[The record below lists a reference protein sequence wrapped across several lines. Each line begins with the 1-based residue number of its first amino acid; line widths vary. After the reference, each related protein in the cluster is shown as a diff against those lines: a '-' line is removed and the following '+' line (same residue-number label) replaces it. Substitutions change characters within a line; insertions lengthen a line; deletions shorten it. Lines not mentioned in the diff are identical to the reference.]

1 MRYIFGAVL
10 SALLMVGCSEDEPV
24 GQFSDITL
32 DKTFA
37 TISTDGGDVSITV
50 KAAHEWELVGLY
62 EKITKKEDN
71 TRDTTYTPLP
81 NSPEWLT
88 VDKLSGPAGETI
100 VTFHANATAGG
111 REAEVCFGMNGKKQF
126 LVVRQGLLLASSA
139 TVAEVLEAPDGKNFR
154 VTGTCIDD
162 PDNKYGNWHL
172 QDATGT
178 VYIYGTLDKEG
189 KKGNTP
195 ISGENGWKF
204 EIGDI
209 ITVEGPKTTYNGTV
223 ELVDVTVIN
232 IVKSLLKIV
241 SKDTEVGIDGG
252 PVEVKVAYKGSGA
265 FFEIDD
271 EAKSWITYSDTKY
284 IPGIKTIF
292 EQNPADT
299 AVFRFNVAPNTGA
312 LRMTKISFS
321 SSSYDEDKQK
331 TNTTEMAYNIKQ
343 SAFTQPHGFRAD
355 DPFTVAEVLSYTT
368 ALGNNVKSDAE
379 VFVKGKISSIKYTY
393 NAEKGTATYNIS
405 DNGEEANVFTVY
417 GSYFF
422 DGQPWTEGQQQI
434 EVGDEVM
441 VCGKVVYYNGTTPEF
456 ANKENWLV
464 SLKKG
469 GSTPTADPGTLEN
482 PFNIAQAISYIDAS
496 GADDV
501 YVTGIVSKI
510 VYTFDAEHG
519 TGTFW
524 ISDDGKFNDDPAKD
538 FEAYGIYWLGNK
550 VWTDGCGQVAIGDKV
565 VLCGKLTKYK
575 TTYETSS
582 KKAFIYSL
590 NGKTE

>member
-204 EIGDI
+204 EVGDI

-299 AVFRFNVAPNTGA
+299 AIFCFNVAPNTGA
-312 LRMTKISFS
+312 LRTAKISFS
-321 SSSYDEDKQK
+321 SSSYDEEKQK
-331 TNTTEMAYNIKQ
+331 TNTTEMAYSIKQ
-343 SAFTQPHGFRAD
+343 SAYSLPHGSRAD
-355 DPFTVAEVLSYTT
+355 DPFTVAEAVAKCIEIGTT
-368 ALGNNVKSDAE
+368 TDGEIYYA
-379 VFVKGKISSIKYTY
+379 KGKISSIEEVNTEYG
-393 NAEKGTATYNIS
+393 NANFNIS
-405 DNGEEANVFTVY
+405 DDGTETNPLKCYRSFFLDNQKFT
-417 GSYFF
+417 
-422 DGQPWTEGQQQI
+422 DGNAI
-434 EVGDEVM
+434 EVGDEVII
-441 VCGKVVYYNGTTPEF
+441 CGKLVNYKGTTPEF
-456 ANKENWLV
+456 SGNV
-464 SLKKG
+464 YIFSLKKG
-469 GSTPTADPGTLEN
+469 GSTPAADPGTLEN

-496 GADDV
+496 GAEDV
-501 YVTGIVSKI
+501 YVQGIVSKI
-510 VYTFDAEHG
+510 VSPFDAEHG
-519 TGTFW
+519 TGIFW
-524 ISDDGKFNDDPAKD
+524 ISEDGKFNDDPAKD
-538 FEAYGIYWLGNK
+538 FEAYSIYWLGNK
-550 VWTDGCGQVAIGDKV
+550 SWTDGCGQVAIGDKV